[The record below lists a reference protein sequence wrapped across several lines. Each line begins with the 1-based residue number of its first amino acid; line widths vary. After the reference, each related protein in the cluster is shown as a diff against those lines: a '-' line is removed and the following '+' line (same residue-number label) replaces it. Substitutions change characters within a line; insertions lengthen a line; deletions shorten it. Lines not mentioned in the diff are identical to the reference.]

1 LEGALMLFRLI
12 PRVEREQVQHDMRE
26 LYALRRQRS
35 GRVGS
40 ALWLW
45 WHSTWIVAT
54 YWRDRWRTGA
64 IMRGVGLDVRH
75 VMRGLRASRGFT
87 AVAVLSLAIGI
98 GANAAIFSVIRTLL
112 LDGMAVPAPE
122 QLRLVSWHHP
132 AELKVGGMMSSG
144 GTDPVTGLPM
154 RSNYNF
160 PMIESL
166 RAATPAGVDLF
177 AFNFLLNLNV
187 SFDERPATLAGG
199 LAAEPGYFSV
209 MRPGLHIGRGITD
222 ADNRPDA
229 TPVVVLS
236 YPMFMRIYGG
246 DRSALGQV
254 LRVNG
259 VAAQIIGVTAPE
271 FRGLSKGGF
280 FPVTEVTVP
289 LRLVPRIQPAWEQS
303 APLFSPQ
310 APHWLRVMVRVTD
323 PLAEASLQDRW
334 AAALQPHIEAL
345 APGEARPSKLFLH
358 EGGRGLDQT
367 SADTRR
373 LLYVLMGVVGI
384 VLLLASVNLA
394 SMMLARGASRQREW
408 HVRRAL
414 GAGRWRLIRA
424 QLVEG
429 AILAVTGAA
438 GGLLLTFWGRA
449 MLTNLLTAGLGTA
462 PMSRQPLEV
471 SVDGWLIGGTLLLA
485 GVVAVL
491 FSLIPAWRL
500 TRLATHDLRTRVV
513 GAGSPRQAM
522 GRSLVAVQIAMTV
535 PLLVCAVLFLRTIA
549 NLSAIDLGFDP
560 AGIAYFR
567 VNPAP
572 IADGLPAQSRVFER
586 LLDEVRRVPG
596 ITAVTVMENALL
608 SGIVSNSSVER
619 NGERISLWINA
630 VGPDFLDVVG
640 LRLLAGRM
648 PGLQDVPDRPRIGV
662 VNQAAATA
670 LFGEQSPIGQT
681 VTLGSTTFEI
691 VGLVSDALYD
701 RPRAGVRPTLYPSA
715 LQRGGFNGHFVTV
728 RTTLPAAQV
737 EPALRAAVARISRD
751 LPVPE
756 IKTQEQQVREMTMRE
771 RVFAQLLT
779 IFGAFALLLACIG
792 LHGVTAYSVAQRTN
806 EIGVRMALGAQSGQV
821 LWLVLRQVAVLAAI
835 GLAAGI
841 PLALWVAPLFSA
853 LLFKVTPGDP
863 SGLAVGGI
871 VMLAVALA
879 AGFLPARRA
888 ARLDPLKALRTE

>member
-1 LEGALMLFRLI
+1 MILFRLI
-12 PRVEREQVQHDMRE
+12 PRAEREHVQPDMRE

-35 GRVGS
+35 GRLRS

-54 YWRDRWRTGA
+54 YWRDRWRTGG
-64 IMRGVGLDVRH
+64 IVRGLGMDIRH
-75 VMRGLRASRGFT
+75 VARGLRASRGFT

-112 LDGMAVPAPE
+112 LDDMTVPAPE
-122 QLRLVSWHHP
+122 QLRLLWWHHP

-144 GTDPVTGLPM
+144 GTDPATGLQM

-160 PMIESL
+160 PMVKSL
-166 RAATPAGVDLF
+166 RDASPAGVDLF

-209 MRPGLHIGRGITD
+209 MKPGLHLGRGITD
-222 ADNRPDA
+222 ADNQPGA
-229 TPVVVLS
+229 APVVVLS
-236 YPMFMRIYGG
+236 YPMFMRVYGG
-246 DRSALGQV
+246 DPTALGEV

-259 VAAQIIGVTAPE
+259 LPAEIIGVTAPD
-271 FRGLSKGGF
+271 FLGISKGGF
-280 FPVTEVTVP
+280 FPQTEITVP
-289 LRLVPRIQPAWEQS
+289 LQLVPRIQPAWEQS

-323 PLAEASLQDRW
+323 PRMEASLQERW
-334 AAALQPHIEAL
+334 VAALQPHIQAL
-345 APGEARPSKLFLH
+345 VPGEVRVSQLFLRD
-358 EGGRGLDQT
+358 GRRGLDQT

-384 VLLLASVNLA
+384 VLLLACVNLA
-394 SMMLARGASRQREW
+394 SMMLARGATRQREW

-429 AILAVTGAA
+429 AILAIAGATA
-438 GGLLLTFWGRA
+438 GLLLTFWGRA
-449 MLTNLLTAGLGTA
+449 ILTNLLTAGLGTA

-485 GVVAVL
+485 GLVAIL

-549 NLSAIDLGFDP
+549 NLGAIDLGFDP
-560 AGIAYFR
+560 TGIAYFR

-572 IADGLPAQSRVFER
+572 IADGPDAQARVFEQ
-586 LLDEVRRVPG
+586 LLEEVRRVPG
-596 ITAVTVMENALL
+596 VAAATLMENALL
-608 SGIVSNSSVER
+608 SGIVSNNSVDR
-619 NGERISLWINA
+619 NGTAVSLWINA
-630 VGPDFLDVVG
+630 VGPDFLNVVD

-648 PGLQDVPDRPRIGV
+648 PGHQDGPGRPRIGV
-662 VNQAAATA
+662 VNQAAAKA
-670 LFGEQSPIGQT
+670 LFDDQSPIGRT

-691 VGLVSDALYD
+691 VGMVSDALYD

-715 LQRGGFNGHFVTV
+715 LQRGGFGGHFVTV
-728 RTTLPAAQV
+728 RTSLPPARI
-737 EPALRAAVARISRD
+737 EPALRAAVERISRD

-756 IKTQEQQVREMTMRE
+756 IKTQQQQVREMTMRE
-771 RVFAQLLT
+771 RVFAQMLT
-779 IFGAFALLLACIG
+779 VFGAFALLLACIG

-821 LWLVLRQVAVLAAI
+821 LWLVLRQVTVLAAM

-853 LLFKVTPGDP
+853 LLFKVAPGDP
-863 SGLAVGGI
+863 AGLAIGAL

-888 ARLDPLKALRTE
+888 ARLDPLKALRME